1 MAWPIE
7 KRLLVHFLP
16 WLTSRRWV
24 QRTDFIMNFFKVLS
38 SPLKRKLAQI
48 AIGQSRTSLLKALPG
63 RHPTTGRPYAWST
76 STFSSILEGVM
87 RYGALEQSKV
97 GRIILESW
105 YQQQKRLCKQV
116 ADALRVAG
124 YRVAITPNTKPVAS
138 VRVELLQAK
147 DITERDNK
155 SFFYP
160 SGQPVASEASDEEVT
175 LMAALLGWSAYSL
188 DSSPTQNPVTRE
200 ESEGNG
206 AMVQETAIGVLENEA
221 DAGMKQAE
229 PTETLPSAS
238 GSKAVDDYSHEQP
251 GEYTML
257 AADLDELA
265 QAATVLADRIDQY
278 SYQLR
283 AGELPASL
291 EPAATELAMLQQ
303 RCETLTTRLL
313 DAAAPLLTAGVLPAR
328 PAMSSVAYLR
338 LVHTELLTN
347 QQVAQHKKARQQTAL
362 VTLEQVRRIRLNS
375 SAAFKPLAQVQAEA
389 AALMAE
395 IDVVAPFEEH
405 PAIAELVAGSHPLA
419 LLLRLAADPDAARA
433 EEEEGEVA
441 IALGDALPGAL
452 VLALF
457 RGRLFVDT
465 DAAATATVS
474 VPETATTLIA
484 APTSASPEVEVMLP
498 LAPDEAAVVDRQGL
512 PANEPAVAPLL
523 NVNLAAAHP
532 PQAVSTATVSL
543 QEAVPVETVV
553 SEKAAEEVASSLS
566 IPAETNLSVAV
577 EQEAAGMEWH
587 WLAETQ
593 WELLDQR
600 RFALAWQLTAAAAP
614 PMLLAGGTTP
624 LLAVWELQCL
634 ALAQEIGPVTT
645 GLQASYTA
653 ALGRS
658 LEDSSTAE
666 EWPCQA
672 VRMAAALRP
681 ALLAPSSQAALLLQN
696 GLAGLP
702 QFNQLSQLVG
712 QRDSVEPLQPA
723 LLQQFQSEQQWEQE
737 GVRLHA
743 ELRQWRTASQHAEFR
758 HRKHHPMTAFWRHN
772 WHASQPIGKLV
783 GALEQAGPDANRLV
797 LVRKILAD
805 LDDDVQLEKGL
816 REASLQLEPNR
827 QAWPWFKLHV
837 SPLLR
842 LGQRWLMHQQQRPQA
857 GRLHYQGSQD
867 QQFCQKLGQLLP
879 LAHAELAERR
889 RRETSNSML
898 VSLDLLTQALNQL
911 DELLKV
917 GAPSNT
923 AEPTLHQLTVL
934 PLLRTSV
941 LPLLPTGAL
950 AGSPADQ
957 LAALRQ
963 AAAEPELLWAD
974 AYQRQLKA
982 GNFLACALLRGW
994 PSAQKELG
1002 GPAELPR
1009 AAYQAEL
1016 RLQEPRLRHALK
1028 LAEQA
1033 LEVGVRKGYVG
1044 EQLRTEGV
1052 ILLAKQQDQ
1061 LASKPRPE
1069 EAPISFPYLHQQL
1082 HELRQAI
1089 EAARQQSVGLVEKE
1103 LTGLL
1108 EKVPDFRK
1116 QATKDRI
1123 DQVIRESSVSVAY
1136 HYVAQLTS
1144 NEDITKSAVEA
1155 SELQVFLDRL
1165 PPLESS
1171 ALAQSPEDHINSL
1184 LKGGKIGG
1192 QDLGKADPKTRELA
1206 SEAITDWEQLRAKR
1220 QLKDDANYQ
1229 AIVRLCMFLGFR
1241 RPVLSAVPRTMQ
1253 AGYEVVDIEQMHVSG
1268 KDECPIASFASEAK
1282 GSYRLLLARTRVSEV
1297 DELFNQ
1303 AETASETGLARR
1315 PMLVF
1320 YFHPLTLGQRYDLAG
1335 LSREKKRTFLVLDSL
1350 LLLYLASA
1358 GLQRA
1363 RLPLFFQ
1370 LTLPFTYVKP
1380 YITGGSTLPPE
1391 MFYGREAEKRQLLS
1405 SSSDSSCL
1413 VYGGRQLGKTA
1424 ILRDIQRT
1432 YHQPDQGHLVLFL
1445 DIRQL
1450 GFDGH
1455 PIDGIVRELAKLLQ
1469 QFEVGQLAKAMSSGK
1484 MKIGRL
1490 LDYVRQWLEENEQH
1504 RLLLFLDE
1512 ADQFLNQDAAKQFE
1526 YTNAFKSL
1534 MDNTDRRFKVVF
1546 SGTHNVQ
1553 RTYRLPNQPL
1563 SQLGTAVCIGPLIAR
1578 NEVRQAEALVR
1589 RPLESLG
1596 FEFEKEELVT
1606 EILVETNYFPSLIQ
1620 VFCDRLLTHLYATYS
1635 SEAGQRPH
1643 HRINEYDIRTA
1654 SHKARADIRA
1664 KFLLTL
1670 DLNNRF
1676 KLLAY
1681 LLASQDVI
1689 EMYGDSTQDGL
1700 TAAQLHEAARD
1711 YWPAA
1716 FGPHSSDAEF
1726 QVLLDEIV
1734 ELSVA
1739 TYLPALNTYYLRTP
1753 NLRQLLGTPA
1763 DVERELQAFVHMA
1776 VPEAYQADLDR
1787 DIYGGQDNPERLPGP
1802 FTAAQ
1807 YAIIRTNGTTIVRG
1821 TEAAGL
1827 LRIEDFLRSQP
1838 DINCQL
1844 LGFENDLTQCQQDL
1858 ETIKDNRPAYKTTV
1872 VLVCRRYGLELVKFA
1887 ADLTRG
1893 LSSETKPM
1901 HVVFLM
1907 DPPKLL
1913 KVLRGQREV
1922 LERLR
1927 DARVSMIELHP
1938 WQPRTLSQWLK
1949 EQAEVPTYTAQVQ
1962 ALTGGWYDPLFYFL
1976 ECLAQQ
1982 PDRAPGGALAALEQY
1997 VRESL
2002 PPSKWGLVA
2011 GTPEEEVMRL
2021 LAGLSEP
2028 FTQAQV
2034 EEWLPAIP
2042 AQTIALSLTWAEVLG
2057 LVVAAPVQGA
2067 VRAHEYLTQV
2077 LR

>member
-1 MAWPIE
+1 
-7 KRLLVHFLP
+7 
-16 WLTSRRWV
+16 
-24 QRTDFIMNFFKVLS
+24 MNFYQVLS
-38 SPLKRKLAQI
+38 SPLKRKLAQM
-48 AIGQSRTSLLKALPG
+48 AIGQARTSLLKALPA
-63 RHPTTGRPYAWST
+63 RHPTTGRPYSWSA
-76 STFSSILEGVM
+76 STYSAILEGVVW
-87 RYGALEQSKV
+87 YGGLEQSKV
-97 GRIILESW
+97 GRIILDSW

-116 ADALRVAG
+116 ADALRVAS
-124 YRVAITPNTKPVAS
+124 YRVTITPSTKPVAS
-138 VRVELLQAK
+138 TRVESLRAE
-147 DITERDNK
+147 DITERDDK
-155 SFFYP
+155 PFFYP
-160 SGQPVASEASDEEVT
+160 GGQPVAGEASDEEVT
-175 LMAALLGWSAYSL
+175 LMAALLGWSAYAP
-188 DSSPTQNPVTRE
+188 DVSPTQNPDAGE
-200 ESEGNG
+200 ESEDTGDT
-206 AMVQETAIGVLENEA
+206 VQESVISLMEDGVG
-221 DAGMKQAE
+221 DGMELAE
-229 PTETLPSAS
+229 PAETSLSAS
-238 GSKAVDDYSHEQP
+238 GGKDIDEYSHEQP
-251 GEYTML
+251 GEDATL
-257 AADLDELA
+257 AAGLNELA
-265 QAATVLADRIDQY
+265 QAATILADRIDQY
-278 SYQLR
+278 SHQLR
-283 AGELPASL
+283 AGELPASF
-291 EPAATELAMLQQ
+291 EPAAAELATLQQ
-303 RCETLTTRLL
+303 RYETLATRLL
-313 DAAAPLLTAGVLPAR
+313 SAAAPLLTAGVVPALPAT
-328 PAMSSVAYLR
+328 ASTAYLQ
-338 LVHTELLTN
+338 LVHTEWLDN
-347 QQVAQHKKARQQTAL
+347 QQTAL
-362 VTLEQVRRIRLNS
+362 HAQARRQAALATLAQVGCIRLQT
-375 SAAFKPLAQVQAEA
+375 SAAFKPLLEVQASA
-389 AALMAE
+389 SALMAA
-395 IDVVAPFEEH
+395 IGATAASEEH
-405 PAIAELVAGSHPLA
+405 PAIAELLAGSHPLA

-441 IALGDALPGAL
+441 LALEDALPRAL

-457 RGRLFVDT
+457 RGRLFIST
-465 DAAATATVS
+465 DADTTATVS
-474 VPETATTLIA
+474 VPDVAIQPVAAT
-484 APTSASPEVEVMLP
+484 TSASPEVEVELP
-498 LAPDEAAVVDRQGL
+498 PATTDVVDDAAVASKEQQLPTSEAPIAPLPEVILPTTDIPQAISTAAVSLLEAAV
-512 PANEPAVAPLL
+512 ETAVI
-523 NVNLAAAHP
+523 
-532 PQAVSTATVSL
+532 
-543 QEAVPVETVV
+543 
-553 SEKAAEEVASSLS
+553 EKAVEVVASLPFV
-566 IPAETNLSVAV
+566 PAETNLPVAA
-577 EQEAAGMEWH
+577 EQEAAGAEWE

-600 RFALAWQLTAAAAP
+600 RFALAWQLTTAAAP
-614 PMLLAGGTTP
+614 PMLLAGGATP

-645 GLQASYTA
+645 GLQAAYTV
-653 ALGRS
+653 ALSGY
-658 LEDSSTAE
+658 LEDSATAE
-666 EWPCQA
+666 KWPCQA
-672 VRMAAALRP
+672 VRVAAALRP

-696 GLAGLP
+696 GLVGLP

-712 QRDSVEPLQPA
+712 QRDSLEPLQPA
-723 LLQQFQSEQQWEQE
+723 LLQQFQSDQQREQE
-737 GVRLHA
+737 GARLHA

-783 GALEQAGPDANRLV
+783 GALEQAGPDAGRLA

-805 LDDDVQLEKGL
+805 LDDEAQLEKGL

-842 LGQRWLMHQQQRPQA
+842 LGQRWLMHQQQRPQP

-867 QQFCQKLGQLLP
+867 QQFCQKLGHLLP
-879 LAHAELAERR
+879 LAHAELAEHR

-898 VSLDLLTQALNQL
+898 VALDLLTQALNQL
-911 DELLKV
+911 DELLKE
-917 GAPSNT
+917 GAPGNMV
-923 AEPTLHQLTVL
+923 EPTLHQLTVL

-950 AGSPADQ
+950 AGSSADQ

-963 AAAEPELLWAD
+963 AAAEPELSWAD

-994 PSAQKELG
+994 PSALKELG

-1009 AAYQAEL
+1009 ASYQAEW
-1016 RLQEPRLRHALK
+1016 RLQEPRLRHAIK

-1044 EQLRTEGV
+1044 EQLRTAGV
-1052 ILLAKQQDQ
+1052 ILLAKQHDQ
-1061 LASKPRPE
+1061 LANKLRLE
-1069 EAPISFPYLHQQL
+1069 EAPLSFPYLHQQL

-1089 EAARQQSVGLVEKE
+1089 EAARQQSVELVEKE
-1103 LTGLL
+1103 LTSLL

-1116 QATKDRI
+1116 KATKDRI

-1136 HYVAQLTS
+1136 HYVAQLTA

-1155 SELQVFLDRL
+1155 SELQIFLDRL

-1171 ALAQSPEDHINSL
+1171 ALAQLPEDHINSL
-1184 LKGGKIGG
+1184 QKGGKIGG
-1192 QDLGKADPKTRELA
+1192 QDLGKADQKTRELA
-1206 SEAITDWEQLRAKR
+1206 SDAITDWEQLRAKR
-1220 QLKDDANYQ
+1220 QLKDEANYQ

-1253 AGYEVVDIEQMHVSG
+1253 AGYEVVDIEQMLVSG
-1268 KDECPIASFASEAK
+1268 KDECPIAAFASEAK

-1303 AETASETGLARR
+1303 AEAASETGLARR

-1380 YITGGSTLPPE
+1380 YITGGVTLPPE

-1432 YHQPDQGHLVLFL
+1432 YHQPEKGHLVLFL

-1526 YTNAFKSL
+1526 YTNAFKTL

-1635 SEAGQRPH
+1635 SETGQRPH
-1643 HRINEYDIRTA
+1643 YRINEYDISTA

-1776 VPEAYQADLDR
+1776 VPDAYQADLDR
-1787 DIYGGQDNPERLPGP
+1787 DIYGGQDDPRRLPGP

-1827 LRIEDFLRSQP
+1827 LRVEDFLRSQP

-1844 LGFENDLTQCQQDL
+1844 LGFENDFSQCQQEL
-1858 ETIKDNRPAYKTTV
+1858 EEIKENRPAYKTTV

-1887 ADLTRG
+1887 AELTRG

-1907 DPPKLL
+1907 DPSKLM

-1927 DARVSMIELHP
+1927 DSREARVSLIELHP

-1976 ECLAQQ
+1976 ECLARQ
-1982 PDRAPGGALAALEQY
+1982 PDRSPAEALAELEQY
-1997 VRESL
+1997 VNESL
-2002 PPSKWGLVA
+2002 PPSKWGLA
-2011 GTPEEEVMRL
+2011 ADTPEEEVMRL

-2034 EEWLPAIP
+2034 EEWLPAMQ
-2042 AQTIALSLTWAEVLG
+2042 AQTIALSLAWAEVLG

-2067 VRAHEYLTQV
+2067 VRAQEYLTQV

>member
-1 MAWPIE
+1 
-7 KRLLVHFLP
+7 
-16 WLTSRRWV
+16 
-24 QRTDFIMNFFKVLS
+24 MNFFQVLS
-38 SPLKRKLAQI
+38 SPLKRKLAQM
-48 AIGQSRTSLLKALPG
+48 AINQARTSLLKALPSQ
-63 RHPTTGRPYAWST
+63 HPATGRSYAWSA
-76 STFSSILEGVM
+76 STVPVLLDGVV
-87 RYGALEQSKV
+87 RFGAFEQSKV
-97 GRIILESW
+97 SRIILESW

-116 ADALRVAG
+116 ADALRAAG
-124 YRVAITPNTKPVAS
+124 YRVAITPSTKPVAS
-138 VRVELLQAK
+138 ARVESLREE
-147 DITERDNK
+147 DITKRDNK
-155 SFFYP
+155 TFFYP
-160 SGQPVASEASDEEVT
+160 AGQPVAGEASDEEVT

-188 DSSPTQNPVTRE
+188 DVSPAQNSVIGE
-200 ESEGNG
+200 ESQVNS
-206 AMVQETAIGVLENEA
+206 ATVQESAISLMEDGA
-221 DAGMKQAE
+221 DARMEQAE
-229 PTETLPSAS
+229 PAGTSLSAS
-238 GSKAVDDYSHEQP
+238 DGRIVDEYSHEQL
-251 GEYTML
+251 GEDAAL
-257 AADLDELA
+257 AAGLNELV
-265 QAATVLADRIDQY
+265 QAATFLADRIDQY
-278 SYQLR
+278 AYQLR
-283 AGELPASL
+283 AGELPASFG
-291 EPAATELAMLQQ
+291 PAATELATLQQ
-303 RCETLTTRLL
+303 RYETLATRLL
-313 DAAAPLLTAGVLPAR
+313 DAAAPLLTAGTLSSPPAT
-328 PAMSSVAYLR
+328 ASVAYLQ
-338 LVHTELLTN
+338 LVHTEWLAN
-347 QQVAQHKKARQQTAL
+347 QQTVLHTQGRQQTAL
-362 VTLEQVRRIRLNS
+362 ATLEQIGLIRLQS
-375 SAAFKPLAQVQAEA
+375 SAAFKPLAEVQANA

-395 IDVVAPFEEH
+395 IKATAPPEEH
-405 PAIAELVAGSHPLA
+405 PAIAELVTGSHPLA
-419 LLLRLAADPDAARA
+419 LLLRLAADPDTAKA

-441 IALGDALPGAL
+441 MALGDALPGAL

-457 RGRLFVDT
+457 RGRLFVST
-465 DAAATATVS
+465 GAAATAAVS
-474 VPETATTLIA
+474 VLETAMPSVAATTPLL
-484 APTSASPEVEVMLP
+484 PEVEPTLSLTTEDIVPFVERQELP
-498 LAPDEAAVVDRQGL
+498 SSEAVVSPL
-512 PANEPAVAPLL
+512 SEVIIPAI
-523 NVNLAAAHP
+523 HP
-532 PQAVSTATVSL
+532 PQAVSL
-543 QEAVPVETVV
+543 HEAAVVETVV
-553 SEKAAEEVASSLS
+553 SEKADEEVAPLPSV
-566 IPAETNLSVAV
+566 PAEANLPVAT
-577 EQEAAGMEWH
+577 EQEGTGAQWE

-600 RFALAWQLTAAAAP
+600 RFALAWQLTAAATP
-614 PMLLAGGTTP
+614 PMLLAGGVTP
-624 LLAVWELQCL
+624 LLTVWELQCL

-645 GLQASYTA
+645 GLQAAYTA
-653 ALGRS
+653 ALGGS
-658 LEDSSTAE
+658 LEDSSNAE

-672 VRMAAALRP
+672 VRVAAALRP

-696 GLAGLP
+696 GLASLP

-712 QRDSVEPLQPA
+712 QRDSLEPLQPA

-737 GVRLHA
+737 GARLHT
-743 ELRQWRTASQHAEFR
+743 ELQQWRTASQHAEFR

-783 GALEQAGPDANRLV
+783 GALEQAGPDAGRLA
-797 LVRKILAD
+797 LVRKIMAD
-805 LDDDVQLEKGL
+805 LDDDVQMEREL

-827 QAWPWFKLHV
+827 QAWSWFKQHV

-842 LGQRWLMHQQQRPQA
+842 LGQRWLMHQQQRPQS

-879 LAHAELAERR
+879 LAHAELAEHR

-898 VSLDLLTQALNQL
+898 VALDLLTQALNQL
-911 DELLKV
+911 DELLKEGV
-917 GAPSNT
+917 SNNT
-923 AEPTLHQLTVL
+923 AEPTLQQLTVL

-957 LAALRQ
+957 LTALRQ
-963 AAAEPELLWAD
+963 AATEPELAWAD
-974 AYQRQLKA
+974 AYQQQLKA

-1009 AAYQAEL
+1009 AAYQAEF

-1028 LAEQA
+1028 QAEQA
-1033 LEVGVRKGYVG
+1033 LEVGFRKGYVG
-1044 EQLRTEGV
+1044 EQLHTEGV
-1052 ILLAKQQDQ
+1052 ILLAKQRDQ

-1069 EAPISFPYLHQQL
+1069 EAPLSFPYLYQQL
-1082 HELRQAI
+1082 HELRQAM
-1089 EAARQQSVGLVEKE
+1089 EAARQQSVGQVEKE
-1103 LTGLL
+1103 LTSLL
-1108 EKVPDFRK
+1108 EKEPDFRK
-1116 QATKDRI
+1116 QATKERI

-1136 HYVAQLTS
+1136 HYVAQLTA
-1144 NEDITKSAVEA
+1144 NEDITKLAVEA

-1206 SEAITDWEQLRAKR
+1206 SEAIADWEQLRAKR
-1220 QLKDDANYQ
+1220 QLKDEANYQ
-1229 AIVRLCMFLGFR
+1229 AIIRLFMFLGFK
-1241 RPVLSAVPRTMQ
+1241 RPALSAVSRTMQ
-1253 AGYEVVDIEQMHVSG
+1253 AGYEVVDIEQMYVSG
-1268 KDECPIASFASEAK
+1268 KDDCPIASFASEAK

-1303 AETASETGLARR
+1303 AEAASETGLVRR

-1432 YHQPDQGHLVLFL
+1432 THQPDKGQLVLFL
-1445 DIRQL
+1445 DIRLL
-1450 GFDGH
+1450 GFEGH
-1455 PIDGIVRELAKLLQ
+1455 PIEGIVRELAKLLQ
-1469 QFEVGQLAKAMSSGK
+1469 QFEVGQLTKAMSSGK

-1504 RLLLFLDE
+1504 RLFLFLDE
-1512 ADQFLNQDAAKQFE
+1512 ADQFLNQDAARQFE

-1635 SEAGQRPH
+1635 SEPGQRPH
-1643 HRINEYDIRTA
+1643 HRINEYDISTA

-1763 DVERELQAFVHMA
+1763 DVERELHAFVHMA

-1787 DIYGGQDNPERLPGP
+1787 DIYGGQDDPRRLPGP

-1827 LRIEDFLRSQP
+1827 LRIEDFLRSQT

-1844 LGFENDLTQCQQDL
+1844 LRFENDYSQCQQEL
-1858 ETIKDNRPAYKTTV
+1858 EAIKDNRPAYKTTV

-1893 LSSETKPM
+1893 LSSEMKPM

-1907 DPPKLL
+1907 EPSKLL
-1913 KVLRGQREV
+1913 KVLRGQREA

-1927 DARVSMIELHP
+1927 DSREARVSLIELHP

-1976 ECLAQQ
+1976 ECLSRQ
-1982 PDRAPGGALAALEQY
+1982 PDRAPAGALAELEQY
-1997 VRESL
+1997 VHESL
-2002 PPSKWGLVA
+2002 PPSKWGLAA

-2034 EEWLPAIP
+2034 EEWLPAMP
-2042 AQTIALSLTWAEVLG
+2042 AQTITLSLAWAEVLG

-2067 VRAHEYLTQV
+2067 VRAQEYLTHV
-2077 LR
+2077 LK

>member
-1 MAWPIE
+1 
-7 KRLLVHFLP
+7 
-16 WLTSRRWV
+16 
-24 QRTDFIMNFFKVLS
+24 MNFFQVLS
-38 SPLKRKLAQI
+38 LTLKRKLAQM
-48 AIGQSRTSLLKALPG
+48 AISQARTSLLKALPA
-63 RHPTTGRPYAWST
+63 RHPTTGRPYSWSS
-76 STFSSILEGVM
+76 STPIMLLDGVVLF
-87 RYGALEQSKV
+87 GGLEQSKV
-97 GRIILESW
+97 SRIILESW

-116 ADALRVAG
+116 AETLRVVG
-124 YRVAITPNTKPVAS
+124 YRVAITPSTKPVAS
-138 VRVELLQAK
+138 ARVEALRAV

-155 SFFYP
+155 KFFYP
-160 SGQPVASEASDEEVT
+160 AGQPMAGEASDEEVT

-188 DSSPTQNPVTRE
+188 DVSQAQEPAPGE
-200 ESEGNG
+200 ESKDKNIT
-206 AMVQETAIGVLENEA
+206 VQESTMNSMEDGA
-221 DAGMKQAE
+221 DAGMEQAKAN
-229 PTETLPSAS
+229 ETSPSAS
-238 GSKAVDDYSHEQP
+238 DGNAVDEYLHEQP
-251 GEYTML
+251 GEDATV
-257 AADLDELA
+257 AASLDELA
-265 QAATVLADRIDQY
+265 QAASVLADRIDQY
-278 SYQLR
+278 TYQLR
-283 AGELPASL
+283 AGELPADF
-291 EPAATELAMLQQ
+291 EPAVMELAKLQQ
-303 RCETLTTRLL
+303 SYKMIAIGLL
-313 DAAAPLLTAGVLPAR
+313 DAAAPLLTSGILPSP
-328 PAMSSVAYLR
+328 PATASVAYLQ
-338 LVHTELLTN
+338 LVHAEWVAN
-347 QQVAQHKKARQQTAL
+347 QQLALHTQTRQQAAL
-362 VTLEQVRRIRLNS
+362 ATLEQVGRIRLQT
-375 SAAFKPLAQVQAEA
+375 SAAFKPLAEVHANA

-395 IDVVAPFEEH
+395 IEATAPFEEH

-419 LLLRLAADPDAARA
+419 LLLRLAADPDAAKA
-433 EEEEGEVA
+433 EEEESEVA
-441 IALGDALPGAL
+441 QALGDALPGAL

-457 RGRLFVDT
+457 RGRLFVNT
-465 DAAATATVS
+465 DADLAPIVLA
-474 VPETATTLIA
+474 PETEV
-484 APTSASPEVEVMLP
+484 APVVVTASNSPEAEPTLSLPMYDATNAVEM
-498 LAPDEAAVVDRQGL
+498 Q
-512 PANEPAVAPLL
+512 EPCASETAVAPLL
-523 NVNLAAAHP
+523 DITLPATHP
-532 PQAVSTATVSL
+532 PQKASL
-543 QEAVPVETVV
+543 QEEAIIETAVRKKVE
-553 SEKAAEEVASSLS
+553 EEVAASPSVP
-566 IPAETNLSVAV
+566 IEANLPVISEQAAAV
-577 EQEAAGMEWH
+577 TEWE
-587 WLAETQ
+587 WLAEAQ
-593 WELLDQR
+593 WELLDQQ
-600 RFALAWQLTAAAAP
+600 RFALAWQLTAAADP
-614 PMLLAGGTTP
+614 PVLLASSATP
-624 LLAVWELQCL
+624 LLAKWELQCL
-634 ALAQEIGPVTT
+634 ALAQEIGPATT
-645 GLQASYTA
+645 GMQVAYTA
-653 ALGRS
+653 ALGEGFENS
-658 LEDSSTAE
+658 FAG
-666 EWPCQA
+666 EWACQA
-672 VRMAAALRP
+672 VRVAGALRP
-681 ALLAPSSQAALLLQN
+681 ALLAPSSQAAMLLQN
-696 GLAGLP
+696 GLAGVP
-702 QFNQLSQLVG
+702 DFNQLSQLVG
-712 QRDSVEPLQPA
+712 QRDSMEPLQPA
-723 LLQQFQSEQQWEQE
+723 LLQQYQSEQQWEQE
-737 GVRLHA
+737 GAQLHA

-783 GALEQAGPDANRLV
+783 GALEQAGPDASRMS

-805 LDDDVQLEKGL
+805 LEDDVQLERGL

-842 LGQRWLMHQQQRPQA
+842 LGQRWLMHQQQRPLA

-867 QQFCQKLGQLLP
+867 QLFCQKLGQLLP
-879 LAHAELAERR
+879 LAHAELAEHR
-889 RRETSNSML
+889 RRETSNNML
-898 VSLDLLTQALNQL
+898 VALDLLIQALRQL
-911 DELLKV
+911 DNLLKE
-917 GAPSNT
+917 GAPSKMV
-923 AEPTLHQLTVL
+923 EPTLSQFAVL
-934 PLLRTSV
+934 PLLRTSA
-941 LPLLPTGAL
+941 LPLLPTGAI
-950 AGSPADQ
+950 AGSSADK
-957 LAALRQ
+957 LTALREI
-963 AAAEPELLWAD
+963 AAEPELAWAE
-974 AYQRQLKA
+974 AYQMQLKA

-994 PSAQKELG
+994 PPALKGIG
-1002 GPAELPR
+1002 GLADLPR
-1009 AAYQAEL
+1009 TSYQAEL
-1016 RLQEPRLRHALK
+1016 RQHEPRLRHALK
-1028 LAEQA
+1028 QAEQA
-1033 LEVGVRKGYVG
+1033 LEAGVRKGYVG

-1052 ILLAKQQDQ
+1052 ILLAKLNDQ
-1061 LASKPRPE
+1061 LTSKPRPE
-1069 EAPISFPYLHQQL
+1069 DAPLSFPYLHQQIN
-1082 HELRQAI
+1082 ELRQAI
-1089 EAARQQSVGLVEKE
+1089 ETIRQQSVMQVQNE
-1103 LTGLL
+1103 LTKLL
-1108 EKVPDFRK
+1108 EQVPDFRK
-1116 QATKDRI
+1116 QATQDRI
-1123 DQVIRESSVSVAY
+1123 EQVLRESSISVAY
-1136 HYVAQLTS
+1136 HYVAQLTA
-1144 NEDITKSAVEA
+1144 NEDITKANVEA

-1171 ALAQSPEDHINSL
+1171 ALAQLPEDHINSL

-1192 QDLGKADPKTRELA
+1192 QDLGKADLKTRELA

-1220 QLKDDANYQ
+1220 QLKDGANYQ
-1229 AIVRLCMFLGFR
+1229 SIIRLCTFLGLR
-1241 RPVLSAVPRTMQ
+1241 RPVLTAVSLTMQ
-1253 AGYEVVDIEQMHVSG
+1253 AGYEVVDIEQMYVSG

-1282 GSYRLLLARTRVSEV
+1282 GAYRLLLARTRVSDV

-1303 AETASETGLARR
+1303 AEAASETGLVSR

-1320 YFHPLTLGQRYDLAG
+1320 YFHPLTLSQRYDLAG

-1432 YHQPDQGHLVLFL
+1432 YHQPEKGHLVLFL

-1450 GFDGH
+1450 GFEGH
-1455 PIDGIVRELAKLLQ
+1455 PIDNIVRELSKLLQ
-1469 QFEVGQLAKAMSSGK
+1469 QFEVGQLSKAMSSGK
-1484 MKIGRL
+1484 MKIARL
-1490 LDYVRQWLEENEQH
+1490 LDYVRQWLEENEQN

-1534 MDNTDRRFKVVF
+1534 MDDTDRRFKVVF

-1643 HRINEYDIRTA
+1643 HLINEYDISTA

-1689 EMYGDSTQDGL
+1689 EMYGDSAQDGL
-1700 TAAQLHEAARD
+1700 TAAQLHAAARD

-1734 ELSVA
+1734 EMSVA
-1739 TYLPALNTYYLRTP
+1739 TYLPALSTYYLRTP

-1763 DVERELQAFVHMA
+1763 DVERELQDFVRMP
-1776 VPEAYQADLDR
+1776 VPDAYQADLDR
-1787 DIYGGQDNPERLPGP
+1787 DIYGGQSNPVRLPGP

-1807 YAIIRTNGTTIVRG
+1807 YAILRTNGATIVRG

-1827 LRIEDFLRSQP
+1827 MRVEDFLRSQP
-1838 DINCQL
+1838 DINCEV
-1844 LGFENDLTQCQQDL
+1844 LGFENDLTKCQQDL
-1858 ETIKDNRPAYKTTV
+1858 ETIKDNRPAYKTTI

-1907 DPPKLL
+1907 DPPKLM
-1913 KVLRGQREV
+1913 KVLRGQREA

-1927 DARVSMIELHP
+1927 DARVSLIELHP
-1938 WQPRTLSQWLK
+1938 WQPRTLSQWMK
-1949 EQAEVPTYTAQVQ
+1949 EQAEVPTYSAKVQ
-1962 ALTGGWYDPLFYFL
+1962 ELTGGWHDPLFYFL
-1976 ECLAQQ
+1976 ECLTRQ
-1982 PDRAPGGALAALEQY
+1982 PDHAPAAALAALEQY
-1997 VRESL
+1997 VHENS
-2002 PPSKWGLVA
+2002 PASKWGLIA

-2021 LAGLSEP
+2021 LVSLGEP
-2028 FTQAQV
+2028 FTQAQI
-2034 EEWLPAIP
+2034 EEWLPEMP
-2042 AQTIALSLTWAEVLG
+2042 AQTIALSLAWAEILG
-2057 LVVAAPVQGA
+2057 LVVAAPLQGA
-2067 VRAHEYLTQV
+2067 VQAQQYLSQIIQ
-2077 LR
+2077 